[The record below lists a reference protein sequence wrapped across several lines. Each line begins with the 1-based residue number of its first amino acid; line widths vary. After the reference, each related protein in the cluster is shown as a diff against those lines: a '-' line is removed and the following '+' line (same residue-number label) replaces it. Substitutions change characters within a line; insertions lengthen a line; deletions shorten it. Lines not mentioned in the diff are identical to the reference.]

1 MPEVKYFS
9 HIPVTFLS
17 LLAALQLAHGQSA
30 RDSLMIV
37 QREKKIAS
45 ALAAGNLPDSLDI
58 WVGQI
63 ENLYLAQGH
72 WRPFVTNRIDLSKR
86 FLQAGF
92 PEKQL
97 QILLEA
103 EKRCLEEPGS
113 PYLDGIY
120 YELGLAFYSRE
131 QWELSQS
138 RLQKYFD
145 LPGQGYVYY
154 DNDANAHNLS
164 GVVQMALGNP
174 EKAIAQYLAAVQ
186 TGLPFYGP
194 DHDRIAVYY
203 NNLGNGYRRLGLLDK
218 AADAL
223 QNALDIRQKSLGP
236 DHPRTGSILLNLGAV
251 LDDKGDYPAA
261 IHIYK
266 NALPIFAGKD
276 REREADLHINLGI
289 ANKNLGAYDEAILH
303 YLKSLGLYRA
313 LEEKPL
319 EKIANA
325 LMNLGIART
334 RQYDFK
340 TAITDL
346 DEALKINLQAWG
358 PGHVRVSDCYT
369 NLGFAHSA
377 AGNRAKSLDFHQKAL
392 EILRKNPEWELDAAN
407 SRNNISDALFHLGRL
422 DEAKTYLD
430 SSLEVQSRL
439 LGAKNPALAY
449 SRNSLAKI
457 YAGQG
462 RFRDALTETA
472 AAFAANH
479 KTFQNLQNALPPLE
493 GYLNAAYFFE
503 SLLLDAGIRQK
514 TGADPF
520 PSRLEA
526 RQRYLLADSLL
537 ARLREELTSREDKIT
552 LAQNAARLSRAAIEN
567 ELELARLSAD
577 PACLETAFYFSEQS
591 KATVLLNA
599 IAADKAMHF
608 AGLPDSLIALE
619 GRLQS
624 DIRFYRQQLAA
635 GADSAKAV
643 LFQNELFD
651 HQQKYNALLAR
662 LKSDFPFYYD
672 LRHEKLAPQVRA
684 IQFALP
690 EQTSLISYFSS
701 DSALYVFLLEK
712 HRYEVKAV
720 PLDRGWKDDLLG
732 FVKGIARRLDQV
744 YLEKAGKIYPILF
757 PVQPD
762 KNIRRLVLVPDG
774 SLAKLPFEALLTRPV
789 DPGETPDFTSL
800 PYLLRDYE
808 IVYAPSV
815 SLYYQQIT
823 QPFQSPDPEKRPAGL
838 LAVAPVFSDENQ
850 MAESSQALAARA
862 VEPEDQVF
870 SRSGGYIVPL
880 PGSLKEAQAISN
892 VFRAKKLPATTFF
905 FGDATEA
912 GIKNSALSEY
922 KYLHVATHGF
932 INEKYPDL
940 SGLILYP
947 DSTSAE
953 DGILTAGEVYGLK
966 LNADLV
972 VLSACETG
980 IGKIAEGEGL
990 LGLSRAF
997 IYAGA
1002 KNLAVSLWKVSDKA
1016 TADLMTGFYASH
1028 LESNGAGFASSLRE
1042 AKLNMIRSGE
1052 NAHPNLWSA
1061 FVLLGN

>member
-1 MPEVKYFS
+1 MKYFP
-9 HIPVTFLS
+9 HIQVTLFS
-17 LLAALQLAHGQSA
+17 LLSAFQLAHGQSA
-30 RDSLMIV
+30 RDSQLVV
-37 QREKKIAS
+37 QWEEKITS
-45 ALAAGNLPDSLDI
+45 ALAAGRYPDSLDS
-58 WVGQI
+58 WADQL
-63 ENLYLAQGH
+63 ENLYLAQGQ
-72 WRPFVTNRIDLSKR
+72 WRPFVTNRIDLSKQ

-113 PYLDGIY
+113 PFLDGIY

-131 QWELSQS
+131 QWAESQS

-145 LPGQGYVYY
+145 LPRQSQVYY
-154 DNDANAHNLS
+154 ENHANAHNLS

-174 EKAIAQYLAAVQ
+174 EKAIAHYLAAVQ
-186 TGLPFYGP
+186 TGRPFYGAN
-194 DHDRIAVYY
+194 HDRIAVYY

-223 QNALDIRQKSLGP
+223 QSALDIRQKSLGP

-261 IHIYK
+261 IDIYK
-266 NALPIFAGKD
+266 KALPIFSGKD
-276 REREADLHINLGI
+276 KEREADLHINLGI
-289 ANKNLGAYDEAILH
+289 AHKNLGAYDEAILH
-303 YLKSLGLYRA
+303 YQKSLGLYRA
-313 LEEKPL
+313 LEEKPQ

-325 LMNLGIART
+325 LMNLGVART
-334 RQYDFK
+334 RQNDFK

-346 DEALKINLQAWG
+346 DEALKINLRVWG

-377 AGNRAKSLDFHQKAL
+377 AGNRAQSLDFHQKAL
-392 EILRKNPEWELDAAN
+392 EILRENPEWELDAAN
-407 SRNNISDALFHLGRL
+407 TRNNISDALFHLGRL
-422 DEAKTYLD
+422 EEAKAYLD
-430 SSLEVQSRL
+430 SSLEAQSRL
-439 LGAKNPALAY
+439 LGVKHPALAY

-457 YAGQG
+457 YTAKG
-462 RFRDALTETA
+462 RFREALAETTA
-472 AAFAANH
+472 ALAANH
-479 KTFQNLQNALPPLE
+479 KTFQSPQDALPPLE

-503 SLLLDAGIRQK
+503 SLLLDADIRQK
-514 TGADPF
+514 TGADPSR
-520 PSRLEA
+520 SRLEA
-526 RQRYLLADSLL
+526 QKRYLLADSLL
-537 ARLREELTSREDKIT
+537 ARLREELTSREDKIA
-552 LAQNAARLSRAAIEN
+552 LAQNTARLSRAAIRN
-567 ELELARLSAD
+567 ELELARLSGNPD
-577 PACLETAFYFSEQS
+577 HLERAFYFSEQS

-599 IAADKAMHF
+599 IAADKALHF
-608 AGLPDSLIALE
+608 AGLPDSIIALE
-619 GRLQS
+619 GRLQA

-635 GADSAKAV
+635 GPDSARAA

-651 HQQKYNALLAR
+651 HQQKYNTLLAH
-662 LKSDFPFYYD
+662 LKTGYPFYYD

-690 EQTSLISYFSS
+690 EQTSLLSYFSS
-701 DSALYVFLLEK
+701 DSTLYVFLLEK

-720 PLDRGWKDDLLG
+720 PLGREWKDDLLG

-744 YLEKAGKIYPILF
+744 YLEKAGKIYPTLF
-757 PVQPD
+757 PVRPD
-762 KNIRRLVLVPDG
+762 KNTRRLVLVPDG
-774 SLAKLPFEALLTRPV
+774 SLAKLPFEALLTTPV
-789 DPGETPDFTSL
+789 DPGETPDFSSL

-808 IVYAPSV
+808 MVYAPSV
-815 SLYYQQIT
+815 SLYYQQIARQT
-823 QPFQSPDPEKRPAGL
+823 QPPDPEKQPIGL
-838 LAVAPVFSDENQ
+838 LAVAPVFSDDNQ

-862 VEPEDQVF
+862 VEPEDQAAF
-870 SRSGGYIVPL
+870 SRGGGYIVPL
-880 PGSLKEAQAISN
+880 PGSLKESQAISN
-892 VFRAKKLPATTFF
+892 VFRVNKLPAATFF

-912 GIKNSALSEY
+912 GIKNSALSAY
-922 KYLHVATHGF
+922 QYLHIATHGF

-1002 KNLAVSLWKVSDKA
+1002 KNLAVSLWKVSDTA
-1016 TADLMTGFYASH
+1016 TADLMTGFYTSH
-1028 LESNGAGFASSLRE
+1028 LENTAAGFASSLRK